1 MLEGCVNLT
10 LDAKGRMTVPVVFRE
25 SMGREVVLTA
35 HYASL
40 CLLLF
45 PASTWE
51 SVLVKIQSLPPQAD
65 RLRRHLIGNAN
76 RLVLDDHARIVIPPR
91 LRRFA
96 RFEKMAIMRGQITHC
111 EIWDEAT
118 LDEEEMSAI
127 KAARRQ
133 IQEMGVPKGM
143 EDFSF

>member
-10 LDAKGRMTVPVVFRE
+10 LDAKGRMTVPAAFRD
-25 SMGREVVLTA
+25 SMGRQVVLTA
-35 HYASL
+35 HYASF

-45 PASTWE
+45 PAATWE
-51 SVLVKIQSLPPQAD
+51 STLVKIQNLPPEAEPFK
-65 RLRRHLIGNAN
+65 RHLIGNAN
-76 RLVLDDHARIVIPPR
+76 RLEMDDQARIVIPPR

-96 RFEKMAIMRGQITHC
+96 KFEKAAIMRGQITHC

-127 KAARRQ
+127 ETARRQ
-133 IQEMGVPKGM
+133 IREIGVPKGM
-143 EDFSF
+143 ESFSF